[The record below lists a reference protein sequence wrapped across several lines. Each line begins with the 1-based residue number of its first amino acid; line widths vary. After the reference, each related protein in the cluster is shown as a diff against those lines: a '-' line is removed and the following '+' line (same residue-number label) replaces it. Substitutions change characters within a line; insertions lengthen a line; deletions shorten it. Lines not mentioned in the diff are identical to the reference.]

1 MPLDTRQ
8 ELEKLESERKTIISS
23 LQKLESQIYDFEG
36 SYLKETGAY
45 GNAVKVRYLKAH
57 LKTWPECIPNLIQK
71 NQGWS
76 ARGFEKS
83 EADIAANRKTEVKPE
98 TKDRIFSNS
107 SISYSNFTKTE

>member
-1 MPLDTRQ
+1 MPLDTRL
-8 ELEKLESERKTIISS
+8 ELEKLESERKTIINS
-23 LQKLESQIYDFEG
+23 LAKLESQIYDFEG

-45 GNAVKVRYLKAH
+45 GNAVK
-57 LKTWPECIPNLIQK
+57 
-71 NQGWS
+71 GWS